1 MKATEFRKLIREE
14 VSKAIMEAPIT
25 APTTYDYNNPGDE
38 WKAIFDKAIQRF
50 TAYRQNPKVKKDTA
64 NLIMAV
70 YKLGGKK
77 IGKNLKPDYLTSAAE
92 RVMRDLDPGDTAAD
106 LIPYIK
112 SDLDPTAI
120 PSWADPRSLKPFKA
134 GKWVRITPQT
144 KLKVGD
150 ELTRIGDLYFAD
162 IVKMEGDKF
171 LLHFDIDYSD
181 EKPTKADRKYLE
193 DYWFLMQKK

>member
-1 MKATEFRKLIREE
+1 MKASEFKKLIREE
-14 VSKAIMEAPIT
+14 VSKAIMEAPIA

-38 WKAIFDKAIQRF
+38 WKAIFVKAIQRF

-92 RVMRDLDPGDTAAD
+92 RVMRDLDPGDTADD

-162 IVKMEGDKF
+162 IVKMDGDKF
-171 LLHFDIDYSD
+171 LLHFDIDYSG